1 MFVDVAQDEAG
12 SATQWVAESG
22 VLDLFLLLGPRPAD
36 VARQMGA
43 LTGGTALPQLFSLGY
58 HQCRWNYKDE
68 AGEALGRPPWAAAPP
83 VEQRSWPVGRP
94 TSQSAVCR
102 AIGRPTIQ
110 SLVAEFNHGQSLVL
124 SCG

>member
-1 MFVDVAQDEAG
+1 MTFCPPGPGRLNSAEMFVDVAQDEAG
-12 SATQWVAESG
+12 SSTQWFAESG

-68 AGEALGRPPWAAAPP
+68 AGEHPWLA
-83 VEQRSWPVGRP
+83 R
-94 TSQSAVCR
+94 QS
-102 AIGRPTIQ
+102 
-110 SLVAEFNHGQSLVL
+110 
-124 SCG
+124 